1 MYSVLASGEN
11 DQFEGADKKLDLKQN
26 KFQEVQLYVLT
37 RAKDKGGRSTHTI

>member
-1 MYSVLASGEN
+1 MPTREERITN
-11 DQFEGADKKLDLKQN
+11 EGADKKLDLKQN